1 MKIVIQFILFL
12 AYTIL
17 IFFIKEYSLLTIF
30 IGINMILMLVFRIN
44 IKGAFIFILKLLPI
58 ITFTTIINIWISGL
72 SFGMLIGVRLIILCN
87 ITYIYTRKMTF
98 SKLQYVIETLLKPL
112 KIIKID
118 SKEIGIMLCIGV
130 AFIPIIQKEITNIKY
145 SLKAKG
151 FRINVKNIVLK
162 PNYILTPLITG
173 IIKRVGEIE
182 NSLSSKGY
190 VSQ

>member
-98 SKLQYVIETLLKPL
+98 SKLQYVIENLLKPL